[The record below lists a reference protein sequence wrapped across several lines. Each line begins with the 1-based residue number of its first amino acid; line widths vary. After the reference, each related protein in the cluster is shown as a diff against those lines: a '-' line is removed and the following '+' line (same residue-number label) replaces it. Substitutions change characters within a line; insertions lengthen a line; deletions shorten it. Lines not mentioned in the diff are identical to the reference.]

1 MKEKQI
7 RKFQQEKRVN
17 EKMSS
22 EKNVKK
28 PLKTHETIPKE
39 KTLKRPKNEQIDEF
53 IRRHIKSINDSA
65 GLRSYP
71 GAHKDCTQL

>member
-53 IRRHIKSINDSA
+53 I
-65 GLRSYP
+65 
-71 GAHKDCTQL
+71 